1 MKTPLAWHNL
11 VHHRVRT
18 GVAVSGVTFAIVLM
32 FMQLGFLE
40 AVKATA
46 TMIYDSL
53 DFDLCIRSRDYG
65 YFSDP
70 RSFPQIRLAQAQSV
84 EGTRAATPIY
94 VGIFSWRNPQTGE
107 PRAIL
112 AMGVPP
118 DGPVF
123 RAPPMQ
129 KLASAALSR
138 PEAILIDTRT
148 RREFGPANGFRFGP
162 ADHGTRVEV
171 NSREFQIAGH
181 FTRGA
186 GLTAGG
192 AVLMSSADF
201 QACAPYLPSDH
212 VCLGLIRAQSG
223 HDPHTLAAR
232 IAEALP
238 DDVEV
243 VPRSEVLR
251 TELQHWVWETNYG
264 LIFQSGVLV
273 AVIVG
278 TAIVY
283 QVLASDVASLLP
295 EYATLKAM
303 GYGNW
308 HLAGVLIQQA
318 LLLAIASYIAGV
330 IISQILYQVTAA
342 GAQIPVRMTWTNL
355 LLVFGLS
362 LTMCVVSGIAA
373 VRKAFQADPADLF

>member
-1 MKTPLAWHNL
+1 
-11 VHHRVRT
+11 
-18 GVAVSGVTFAIVLM
+18 
-32 FMQLGFLE
+32 
-40 AVKATA
+40 
-46 TMIYDSL
+46 MIYDSL
-53 DFDLCIRSRDYG
+53 DFDICIRSQDYG

-70 RSFPQIRLAQAQSV
+70 RSFPEIRLSQAEGI
-84 EGTRAATPIY
+84 EGTQEATPIF
-94 VGIFSWRNPQTGE
+94 VGIFSWRNPKTGE

-118 DGPVF
+118 RAPVF
-123 RAPPMQ
+123 RDEQMQ
-129 KLASAALSR
+129 AMTDAALAR

-148 RREFGPANGFRFGP
+148 RREFGPQNARRFGEQ
-162 ADHGTRVEV
+162 DHGTRVEV
-171 NSREFQIAGH
+171 NGQEFQIAGH

-192 AVLMSSADF
+192 ALLMTAADF
-201 QACAPYLPSDH
+201 QACAPYLPRDQ
-212 VCLGLIRAQSG
+212 VCLGLVRLEPGYDVRTVTERMAG
-223 HDPHTLAAR
+223 VLPH
-232 IAEALP
+232 
-238 DDVEV
+238 DVEV
-243 VPRSEVLR
+243 APRSEVLR
-251 TELQHWVWETNYG
+251 TELEHWVWETNYG

-303 GYGNW
+303 GYGNR
-308 HLAGVLIQQA
+308 HLIGVLIQQS
-318 LLLAIASYIAGV
+318 LLLAIASYLAGV
-330 IISQILYQVTAA
+330 VISQVLYQITSA

-362 LTMCVVSGIAA
+362 VAMCVVSGIAA
-373 VRKAFQADPADLF
+373 VRKAFRADPADLF